1 MLANGEQTK
10 QEIREYFNRYQREL
24 KIREENFIEQVRIL
38 LRDFIENICLE
49 PIIAF

>member
-24 KIREENFIEQVRIL
+24 KIREENFIEQVFDQSL
-38 LRDFIENICLE
+38 FIKLE
-49 PIIAF
+49 SNN